1 MSPTALNINPA
12 RFGEIYLHTESDS
25 FDLHNCFD
33 FLGFT
38 YDLLQRIVTL
48 RWIPSEYTP
57 VEQRRALIVEMRGV
71 SHLSSSP
78 RDPDMPFSEDAC
90 LSAVG
95 GILPPDPPLN
105 GVYCDVG
112 EGCHHI
118 FTFQSGFVLRIG
130 AESVCMLPE
139 DI

>member
-1 MSPTALNINPA
+1 MLPTALNINPA
-12 RFGEIYLHTESDS
+12 RFGLIYLHTASDS

-38 YDLLQRIVTL
+38 YDLVQRTIML
-48 RWIPSEYTP
+48 RWIPNEYTP
-57 VEQRRALIVEMRGV
+57 AEQRRSLTVEMRGV

-78 RDPDMPFSEDAC
+78 RDPDMPPSEDAC

-95 GILPPDPPLN
+95 GVPPTAPTLE
-105 GVYCDVG
+105 VYSDVAKG
-112 EGCHHI
+112 DHHI
-118 FTFQSGFVLRIG
+118 FSFQPGFVLRIG
-130 AESVCMLPE
+130 AESVSLLPQ

>member
-12 RFGEIYLHTESDS
+12 QFGEIYLRTKSDT

-33 FLGFT
+33 FHGFT
-38 YDLLQRIVTL
+38 YDLVQRIVTM
-48 RWIPSEYTP
+48 RWIPNEYTP
-57 VEQRRALIVEMRGV
+57 ADQRRSLTVEMRGV
-71 SHLSSSP
+71 SHFSSSP
-78 RDPDMPFSEDAC
+78 RDPEMPPSEDAC

-95 GILPPDPPLN
+95 GVLPTAPTLD
-105 GVYCDVG
+105 GVYSDVT
-112 EGCHHI
+112 EGCHHV

-130 AESVCMLPE
+130 AESVALLPH